1 MDSAS
6 SSTSGAQNRQKR
18 VLPSRSRRGGP
29 GVGTCEVDIL
39 ILETLKRRCMCR
51 KHTLICLSL
60 SSISTAAENEPLIP
74 ANTSF
79 ILTTN
84 SKYASNDPGGAITV
98 NMVAN
103 DRYFDRPEVVKAFR
117 EQAIIQTP
125 EFSSIGESSNVG
137 GRFRP
142 RAAEDV
148 GPQNCSF
155 TPYLID
161 NMSFLLSLSRMA
173 QKHPTPHMRN
183 VTGSLRRLKSASA
196 SGKRKNSSTNIT
208 K

>member
-1 MDSAS
+1 
-6 SSTSGAQNRQKR
+6 
-18 VLPSRSRRGGP
+18 
-29 GVGTCEVDIL
+29 
-39 ILETLKRRCMCR
+39 MCR
-51 KHTLICLSL
+51 KHTLKYVSL
-60 SSISTAAENEPLIP
+60 TLISTTAENEPLIP

-84 SKYASNDPGGAITV
+84 SKYASDDSGGGAITV

-148 GPQNCSF
+148 GP
-155 TPYLID
+155 
-161 NMSFLLSLSRMA
+161 
-173 QKHPTPHMRN
+173 
-183 VTGSLRRLKSASA
+183 
-196 SGKRKNSSTNIT
+196 
-208 K
+208 

>member
-1 MDSAS
+1 MENAS
-6 SSTSGAQNRQKR
+6 SSTLAGQNRQKR

-29 GVGTCEVDIL
+29 NVGTCEVDVL

-51 KHTLICLSL
+51 KHTLKYVSL
-60 SSISTAAENEPLIP
+60 TLISTTAENDPLIP

-84 SKYASNDPGGAITV
+84 SKYVSDDPGGNGITV

-125 EFSSIGESSNVG
+125 EFSSIGESSTVG

-148 GPQNCSF
+148 GP
-155 TPYLID
+155 
-161 NMSFLLSLSRMA
+161 
-173 QKHPTPHMRN
+173 
-183 VTGSLRRLKSASA
+183 
-196 SGKRKNSSTNIT
+196 
-208 K
+208 

>member
-1 MDSAS
+1 MPSQSMESAS
-6 SSTSGAQNRQKR
+6 SSTSGTQNRQKR

-29 GVGTCEVDIL
+29 NVGTCEVDVL

-51 KHTLICLSL
+51 KHTLKYGSL
-60 SSISTAAENEPLIP
+60 TPISTTAENEPLIP
-74 ANTSF
+74 ANTPF

-84 SKYASNDPGGAITV
+84 SKYASDDPGGAITV

-148 GPQNCSF
+148 GPRTLHS
-155 TPYLID
+155 
-161 NMSFLLSLSRMA
+161 
-173 QKHPTPHMRN
+173 HP
-183 VTGSLRRLKSASA
+183 V
-196 SGKRKNSSTNIT
+196 
-208 K
+208 

>member
-1 MDSAS
+1 
-6 SSTSGAQNRQKR
+6 
-18 VLPSRSRRGGP
+18 
-29 GVGTCEVDIL
+29 
-39 ILETLKRRCMCR
+39 MCR
-51 KHTLICLSL
+51 KHTFEICLSQ
-60 SSISTAAENEPLIP
+60 STTAENEPLIP

-84 SKYASNDPGGAITV
+84 SKYASDDPGGNAITV

-148 GPQNCSF
+148 G
-155 TPYLID
+155 L
-161 NMSFLLSLSRMA
+161 
-173 QKHPTPHMRN
+173 
-183 VTGSLRRLKSASA
+183 
-196 SGKRKNSSTNIT
+196 
-208 K
+208 

>member
-1 MDSAS
+1 MYVPK
-6 SSTSGAQNRQKR
+6 THF
-18 VLPSRSRRGGP
+18 
-29 GVGTCEVDIL
+29 E
-39 ILETLKRRCMCR
+39 
-51 KHTLICLSL
+51 ICLSL
-60 SSISTAAENEPLIP
+60 TLISTTAENEPLIP

-84 SKYASNDPGGAITV
+84 SKYASDDPSGSAITV

-148 GPQNCSF
+148 G
-155 TPYLID
+155 L
-161 NMSFLLSLSRMA
+161 
-173 QKHPTPHMRN
+173 
-183 VTGSLRRLKSASA
+183 
-196 SGKRKNSSTNIT
+196 
-208 K
+208 

>member
-1 MDSAS
+1 
-6 SSTSGAQNRQKR
+6 
-18 VLPSRSRRGGP
+18 
-29 GVGTCEVDIL
+29 
-39 ILETLKRRCMCR
+39 LKYVSL
-51 KHTLICLSL
+51 TLI
-60 SSISTAAENEPLIP
+60 STTAENDPLIP

-84 SKYASNDPGGAITV
+84 SKYASDDPGGSGITV

-148 GPQNCSF
+148 GPLNSSSH
-155 TPYLID
+155 THTSGLID
-161 NMSFLLSLSRMA
+161 IIPFILLLSRMA
-173 QKHPTPHMRN
+173 QRHPTLHTKN

-196 SGKRKNSSTNIT
+196 TGRRINSSMNIT